1 MGVFVFMPLVL
12 PLTAWP
18 VARLAEQHLHPRTAT
33 RLLTAM
39 AAVLALCSTVCLG
52 LVMVVGT
59 AQLPG
64 NPLPDGWSDP
74 EVRAA
79 VPYDEIVGK
88 AAIPALCAVLAACG
102 RTLWRHAR
110 VRRRAHRALA
120 GLPDTEVAVLPD
132 AVPYAYA
139 LPGRLGGTAL
149 RVGGGRRGSGALRA
163 GDGWRDGGAL
173 RGGAGRWAGGV
184 LRAGVGRW
192 VGHALRCGGG
202 RGVGGALRAADGWR
216 AGGALRGGVGRWAGG
231 VLRGS
236 SGRNRGDVLGAGV
249 SPRGSGAPRGG
260 AGRPARGPRAG
271 RVVVTTGLL
280 DQLRSA
286 ERRALFAHER
296 AHLAARHDRFLLAV
310 QLAARANPFLR
321 PLRTAV
327 AYTAERWADEEAAR
341 AIGSRRTVARAIG
354 TAALV
359 SRGTPVPTLAG
370 LAAPGPVPRRVAAL
384 LGPAPVVRTWPS
396 VFTSVG
402 LAAWGAAAGTAVSAM
417 SSANSAVTMVLI
429 LHAATPL

>member
-1 MGVFVFMPLVL
+1 MGVFVFLPLVL

-79 VPYDEIVGK
+79 VPYDEVVGK
-88 AAIPALCAVLAACG
+88 AAIPALCAVVVACA

-110 VRRRAHRALA
+110 VRRRAHRALS

-132 AVPYAYA
+132 GIPYAYA
-139 LPGRLGGTAL
+139 LPG
-149 RVGGGRRGSGALRA
+149 GRRG
-163 GDGWRDGGAL
+163 GGAP
-173 RGGAGRWAGGV
+173 A
-184 LRAGVGRW
+184 
-192 VGHALRCGGG
+192 GG
-202 RGVGGALRAADGWR
+202 RGG
-216 AGGALRGGVGRWAGG
+216 GG
-231 VLRGS
+231 VLRGLREGGRVLRGGRHGGGLLRGRREDGGVPRGLRGGS
-236 SGRNRGDVLGAGV
+236 RVPRDGRHGSGVLPGRREDGGVLGAGR
-249 SPRGSGAPRGG
+249 RGGGRQDGEGLGDGRRGGAPRGG
-260 AGRPARGPRAG
+260 AGRRVRRRRGG
-271 RVVVTTGLL
+271 RVVVTTALL
-280 DQLRSA
+280 ERLRPA

-359 SRGTPVPTLAG
+359 SRGTPAPTLAG

-384 LGPAPVVRTWPS
+384 LGPPPAVRTWPPVS
-396 VFTSVG
+396 TSVG